1 MNSVPHMVI
10 TGLMASGKTS
20 VARVLADLLGC
31 SMIDLDE
38 VISEREQ
45 RSIREIIE
53 QEGETYFRQRETSAL
68 AHVLR
73 SERACVIALG
83 GGAWIRQRNRRL
95 IARRHCLT
103 VWLDAPFELCWQRI
117 TQAGNNERP
126 FARAQDQARRL
137 YQERLP
143 LYGTAAIRI
152 GANGRKSVKE
162 LAGEIV
168 ARCHRNNSSP
178 ILQSPRGIRK

>member
-1 MNSVPHMVI
+1 MKDASRIVI
-10 TGLMASGKTS
+10 TGFMASGKTS
-20 VARVLADLLGC
+20 VARALAGMLEC

-38 VISEREQ
+38 FISERER
-45 RSIREIIE
+45 RSIRSIIE
-53 QEGETYFRQRETSAL
+53 QKGERLFRQRESSAL

-73 SERACVIALG
+73 SERAGVIALG
-83 GGAWIRQRNRRL
+83 GGAWTIERNRRL

-103 VWLDAPFELCWQRI
+103 VWLDAPFESCWQRI

-126 FARAQDQARRL
+126 FARDYDQGRRL

-143 LYGTAAIRI
+143 SYRLATVRI
-152 GANGRKSVKE
+152 GANGHKTPKD

-168 ARCHRNNSSP
+168 SRCHRNHSSP
-178 ILQSPRGIRK
+178 ILQAAGGLRI